1 VEEKSMKQAQ
11 YTKSL
16 TIALPPE
23 HYEQIK
29 RITDD
34 QKISIAEWVR
44 DAVEASLK
52 KCLKE
57 ENWKNDK

>member
-1 VEEKSMKQAQ
+1 MKQAQ

-29 RITDD
+29 KITDEQRVSLAEFCREALAAALVTNQ
-34 QKISIAEWVR
+34 QK
-44 DAVEASLK
+44 
-52 KCLKE
+52 
-57 ENWKNDK
+57 ENFKNDQ

>member
-1 VEEKSMKQAQ
+1 MKQAQ

-29 RITDD
+29 KITDE
-34 QKISIAEWVR
+34 QRVSLAEFCR
-44 DAVEASLK
+44 EALAAALK
-52 KCLKE
+52 NTGE
-57 ENWKNDK
+57 TIH